1 MTHFQSFYQGGTC
14 FQPAVPSFHPPESK
28 TIENQNG
35 VCEALA
41 FDVMKKVN
49 KISTITKLFLMR
61 EFPLKSVNIA
71 RKVFLFL
78 WTKSV
83 KYEISL

>member
-35 VCEALA
+35 VCEAFA
-41 FDVMKKVN
+41 FDVMKKGQQDFCN
-49 KISTITKLFLMR
+49 HQTISNAGIPFKIR
-61 EFPLKSVNIA
+61 
-71 RKVFLFL
+71 
-78 WTKSV
+78 
-83 KYEISL
+83 

>member
-35 VCEALA
+35 VCQAFA
-41 FDVMKKVN
+41 FDVMKKLTRLLQPPN
-49 KISTITKLFLMR
+49 YFQR
-61 EFPLKSVNIA
+61 GN
-71 RKVFLFL
+71 
-78 WTKSV
+78 
-83 KYEISL
+83 SL

>member
-35 VCEALA
+35 VCQA
-41 FDVMKKVN
+41 FASDVMKKVN
-49 KISTITKLFLMR
+49 KTSTITKLFLML
-61 EFPLKSVNIA
+61 EFPLKSVNIT